1 MRYLLRHIFAF
12 GVLVTA
18 FTAKAIAQD
27 AYLYIQG
34 DKTIPFY
41 VKIDS
46 VMQPRYG
53 KNYCIAPKVRAGK
66 VNVEILFQQNAYP
79 AQAFAIDM
87 PATGQ
92 KGFLLNRQGEQFS
105 LYDLQAKTYLNPIVK

>member
-1 MRYLLRHIFAF
+1 MDQRLKFI
-12 GVLVTA
+12 A
-18 FTAKAIAQD
+18 FTFVACTVVLKAAAQD

-53 KNYCIAPKVRAGK
+53 KNYCIVPKVHAGK

-79 AQAFAIDM
+79 AHHFIINM
-87 PATGQ
+87 PADGH
-92 KGFLLNRQGEQFS
+92 KGYFLSRQDDKFT
-105 LYDLQAKTYLNPIVK
+105 LTDIATKTIIDPADQ